1 MEGFHNKILHINLS
15 QRSFKEEPIDD
26 EVYSRL
32 LGGKGLATH
41 LLLNNTKAGL
51 DPLSEDNVIIFTT
64 GPTTDTKVF
73 GSSRYGVFTKSP
85 LTGLYCESYAG
96 GNVAESLSRTGYDA
110 IVIKGASKEP
120 VYLEISNGKVIFHD
134 ASHLWG
140 KDTYETEDA
149 IREEVGVKDAGIAVI
164 GPAGEK
170 LVRFAV
176 IENNYWRSLG
186 RTGPGA
192 VLGSKKV
199 KGIAFYGNIKRH
211 VAQPDMINKLWEE
224 IKGIGKENP
233 AVKKYFTDGTIQMVP
248 ILNKA
253 GAFPTKYWSSGT
265 YDKWENL
272 TIDALRA
279 KCKVKSKACPK
290 CFMACG
296 KLSEVTHGRHKGLK
310 IEGPEYETI
319 NTFGGQCMI
328 DDITEIA
335 YLNDICDRLGMDT
348 VTAGNLAAFT
358 IEASHRKSIGEKI
371 EYGDVDGIAA
381 LLYKIAGREGIGA
394 ILAEGIRYASKE
406 WGLEDLAIHVKGLEP
421 PGYEP
426 RVLKGMGLAYATSD
440 RGACHLRATFYKA
453 ELSGMIAPDQI
464 EGKAEM
470 LIDFE
475 DRHTLF
481 DSLILC
487 RFFRD
492 LYPWEKIS
500 VMISAT
506 TGMELDKE
514 QLQRLALRISNKVRE
529 FNLRE
534 GMSKADDTL
543 PKRFF
548 EEKLSDSGK
557 VLPRAEFNKM
567 LSDYYKLK
575 GWD

>member
-1 MEGFHNKILHINLS
+1 M
-15 QRSFKEEPIDD
+15 
-26 EVYSRL
+26 
-32 LGGKGLATH
+32 
-41 LLLNNTKAGL
+41 
-51 DPLSEDNVIIFTT
+51 
-64 GPTTDTKVF
+64 
-73 GSSRYGVFTKSP
+73 
-85 LTGLYCESYAG
+85 
-96 GNVAESLSRTGYDA
+96 
-110 IVIKGASKEP
+110 
-120 VYLEISNGKVIFHD
+120 
-134 ASHLWG
+134 
-140 KDTYETEDA
+140 
-149 IREEVGVKDAGIAVI
+149 
-164 GPAGEK
+164 
-170 LVRFAV
+170 
-176 IENNYWRSLG
+176 
-186 RTGPGA
+186 
-192 VLGSKKV
+192 
-199 KGIAFYGNIKRH
+199 
-211 VAQPDMINKLWEE
+211 
-224 IKGIGKENP
+224 
-233 AVKKYFTDGTIQMVP
+233 
-248 ILNKA
+248 
-253 GAFPTKYWSSGT
+253 
-265 YDKWENL
+265 
-272 TIDALRA
+272 
-279 KCKVKSKACPK
+279 
-290 CFMACG
+290 
-296 KLSEVTHGRHKGLK
+296 
-310 IEGPEYETI
+310 
-319 NTFGGQCMI
+319 
-328 DDITEIA
+328 
-335 YLNDICDRLGMDT
+335 
-348 VTAGNLAAFT
+348 
-358 IEASHRKSIGEKI
+358 
-371 EYGDVDGIAA
+371 
-381 LLYKIAGREGIGA
+381 
-394 ILAEGIRYASKE
+394 
-406 WGLEDLAIHVKGLEP
+406 EDLAIHVKGLEP
-421 PGYEP
+421 SGYEP